1 MEKKSGQISRRS
13 FIKTS
18 GVLGAGL
25 FSLPYLN
32 CGRLGVTKPM
42 TRTFGRIPFEPTT
55 LGLGGQASLQWTPDG
70 VNPVQIILKAF
81 DMGLTYFD
89 TSNLYDLSQ
98 TIYGKAFQK
107 MGLIPGQSGYDAAL
121 RESIFLTSK
130 THLRWAKGRPKME
143 GLNNWSN
150 GQGKHTIDDLKRSL
164 SQIFGDGKGNYP
176 EGSYLNMVLIHS
188 VSTMADV
195 DAVYT
200 GLDGTNP
207 KDEVIGALAAL
218 RDYRDGSNLT
228 GLNPKEEKLIRHVG
242 FSGHYSPAVMM
253 EMIQRDHDN
262 FLEGMLVAINANDK
276 LQFNMQNNVIPVAK
290 AKNMGIIA
298 MKVFADGAMYTKPAN
313 WSWQPDHVVRSVGS
327 PELPSRPLI
336 QYSLSTPGVGTA
348 IIGIGHIDKDPMQCQ
363 LTQNL
368 SAAQCKPRGLSKTER
383 RSVEAMAHQVK
394 EGKTNYFQAPVQ
406 ALTAIQ
412 QPEIEVVKGD
422 IVKTR
427 LKWHS
432 AYAGNAPL
440 VRYDVFRDGERVG
453 VVDHKPQVDKI
464 PFIFEEPFLPDGTHR
479 YQIMAVDGN
488 GRSNTVS
495 LMQPSG

>member
-1 MEKKSGQISRRS
+1 MKKKSGQISRRS

-18 GVLGAGL
+18 GALGAGF

-32 CGRLGVTKPM
+32 CGRLGVSKPM
-42 TRTFGRIPFEPTT
+42 TRSFGRIPFEPTT

-70 VNPVQIILKAF
+70 VDPVQIILKAF
-81 DMGLTYFD
+81 DVGLTYFD
-89 TSNLYDLSQ
+89 TSNLYNLSQ
-98 TIYGKAFQK
+98 TTYGKAFQK
-107 MGLIPGQSGYDAAL
+107 LGLIPGQSSYNASL

-130 THLRWAKGRPKME
+130 THLRWAKGQPKVE

-150 GQGKHTIDDLKRSL
+150 GQGAYTIDDLKRSL

-200 GLDGTNP
+200 GLNHPDPN
-207 KDEVIGALAAL
+207 DEVIGALAAL
-218 RDYRDGSNLT
+218 KDYRDGTNLT
-228 GLNPKEEKLIRHVG
+228 GLNPKEEKLVRHIG

-253 EMIQRDHDN
+253 EMIQRDNDN
-262 FLEGMLVAINANDK
+262 LLDGMLVAVNANDK

-313 WSWQPDHVVRSVGS
+313 WSWQSDHVVCSVGS
-327 PELPSRPLI
+327 PDLPSRPLI
-336 QYSLSTPGVGTA
+336 QYSLSTPGIATA
-348 IIGIGHIDKDPMQCQ
+348 IIGTGHIDQDPMQCQ

-368 SAAQCKPRGLSKTER
+368 SAAQIKPLGLSETER
-383 RSVEAMAHQVK
+383 RSIEAIAHQVK
-394 EGKTNYFQAPVQ
+394 DGKTNYFQAPAQ
-406 ALTAIQ
+406 ELTAIQ
-412 QPEIEVVKGD
+412 QPEIEIVEGD
-422 IVKTR
+422 TVQTR
-427 LKWHS
+427 LKWNS
-432 AYAGNAPL
+432 AYAGDSPL
-440 VRYDVFRDGERVG
+440 VCYNILRDGQLIG
-453 VVDHKPQVDKI
+453 TVDHVPQINKI
-464 PFIFEEPFLPDGTHR
+464 PFIFEEPFLLDGSHR
-479 YQIMAVDGN
+479 YQIVAVDRN
-488 GRSNTVS
+488 GRTNTVS